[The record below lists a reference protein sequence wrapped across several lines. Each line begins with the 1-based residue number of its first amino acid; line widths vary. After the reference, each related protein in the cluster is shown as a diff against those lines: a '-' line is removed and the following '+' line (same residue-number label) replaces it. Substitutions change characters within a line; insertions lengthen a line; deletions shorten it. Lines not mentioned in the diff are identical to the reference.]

1 MTNILIQCIRIE
13 STGLKYINVFTV
25 GFLGE
30 VFHGGPSIYD
40 SEGNFQKLV
49 NLQHMPIYGAFV
61 LHGLI
66 DLAEFYRLPVI
77 KGMNYMSAALAFF
90 W

>member
-13 STGLKYINVFTV
+13 STGLKYIVFTV